1 MVARPQATREEEPA
15 VDMAQAEAFL
25 AVAEELHFGRAAQ
38 RLCVSQPRIS
48 RLIATLEREIGAL
61 LFERTSRRVALT
73 PLGDQFLS
81 QLQPGYAQM
90 QTAVDHA
97 RAAAREVTG
106 ELNIGFTST
115 TPSELLNR
123 LVQAFEAR
131 HPECLVTLSEHPSG
145 GDNWDV
151 WSPLR
156 RGESDVL
163 VYWNG
168 MDEPGL
174 SAGPVIAWLDRVL
187 LVGRGHRLAG
197 LDSVSAEELA
207 SEQVTQRPPSLP
219 AAIMDML
226 IPPSTPSGRPI
237 PRSVPFRSLH
247 EIASLVAR
255 GRIVHPT
262 GDGVVLFRRDDI
274 VQVPIRDL
282 PPVPLGLIW
291 CTAHE
296 NARIRAL
303 AATARSIDRSAPP
316 PAPSS
321 SATTR
326 TRQPGKSGDC
336 PCRANTRS

>member
-1 MVARPQATREEEPA
+1 

-25 AVAEELHFGRAAQ
+25 ALAEELHFGRAAQ
-38 RLCVSQPRIS
+38 RLCVSQPRVS
-48 RLIATLEREIGAL
+48 RLIASLEREIGAP
-61 LFERTSRRVALT
+61 LFERTSRCVAMT
-73 PLGDQFLS
+73 PLGEQFLS

-90 QTAVDHA
+90 QTAVGRA
-97 RAAAREVTG
+97 RAAARGVTG
-106 ELNIGFTST
+106 ELIIGFTAT
-115 TPSELLNR
+115 TPSEPLNR

-131 HPECLVTLSEHPSG
+131 HPECLVTLSEHPSA
-145 GDNWDV
+145 GDDWDI
-151 WSPLR
+151 WRPLR
-156 RGESDVL
+156 QGQSDVL
-163 VYWNG
+163 VYLNG
-168 MDEPGL
+168 FDEPGL
-174 SAGPVIAWLDRVL
+174 SIGPVIAWLDRVL

-219 AAIMDML
+219 PAIMDML
-226 IPPSTPSGRPI
+226 IPPLTPSGRPI

-262 GDGVVLFRRDDI
+262 GDRVVLFRRDDI

-303 AATARSIDRSAPP
+303 AATARSLGQSRTPGSFRDDTTRPESAPRSGQ
-316 PAPSS
+316 APLAG
-321 SATTR
+321 SAPLPHVGR
-326 TRQPGKSGDC
+326 HAAGRC
-336 PCRANTRS
+336 